1 MPKTCVVNSET
12 ENFDV
17 YIGRGSKW
25 GNPYTHL
32 PLAQTKAWTLIPYPA
47 GRKLKADELQEIA
60 AYLGVEP
67 NEVRNLASDG
77 PRYRAIGNS
86 MAVPVMRWIGRR
98 IQLAEDALRRSVG
111 VMERVP
117 RYRRKGGR

>member
-32 PLAQTKAWTLIPYPA
+32 PLAQTKAKYKVGSAREAVEAYRYWIKRQPILLLEVA
-47 GRKLKADELQEIA
+47 ALKGKRLDCPHKVKKICHGHVLVA
-60 AYLGVEP
+60 
-67 NEVRNLASDG
+67 
-77 PRYRAIGNS
+77 
-86 MAVPVMRWIGRR
+86 
-98 IQLAEDALRRSVG
+98 LAEAAA
-111 VMERVP
+111 
-117 RYRRKGGR
+117 